1 MTGEQTYSV
10 DLSGPVDHLDG
21 DTLLADI
28 EALSGAVHVVT
39 DDPDVLTATVGAIRR
54 RSLRLGELLAAG
66 RSEADL
72 AATLAVGQK
81 AGQQTGARAGW
92 QQGYQAG
99 LVAGRAE
106 RKPSAASVVI
116 ERDQQG
122 RATAVTEQDPEGRIT
137 RRRIEHDAD
146 GRLLRVVS
154 AGE

>member
-1 MTGEQTYSV
+1 MTDEQTRSI
-10 DLSGPVDHLDG
+10 DLSADVATLDG
-21 DTLLADI
+21 DCLVDDLADLGDI
-28 EALSGAVHVVT
+28 MRADPSLVDMALPGYRARAV
-39 DDPDVLTATVGAIRR
+39 
-54 RSLRLGELLAAG
+54 RLGGLLSEG
-66 RSEADL
+66 RAEVDL
-72 AATLAVGQK
+72 AATLATGQR
-81 AGQQTGARAGW
+81 AGQQAGARAGY

-99 LVAGRAE
+99 LAAGRAE

-154 AGE
+154 ASG